1 MNWKQFIY
9 RYKHIFVALYFPVYM
24 VWFMWLEAR
33 DDVPFTYIHCAIDDY
48 IPFCEYFIIP
58 YLLWFVYVF
67 ATLALLFFDL
77 KHLENYYQTI
87 ATLII
92 GMTAS
97 LLIYTLFPNAQ
108 NMRPTQFTHDNIFT
122 QVISMLYAT
131 DTDTNVLPSIHVFNS
146 LAIHAGLCRY
156 ATIHKQKI
164 WRNGS
169 FVLCLLICMSTL
181 FLKKHPYC
189 LHKTIWMFFIR
200 LDCILP
206 AANLFLP
213 ALNAGQSLH
222 RPVDDMHSA
231 GQVLCH

>member
-1 MNWKQFIY
+1 MSTSTRIKRVIP
-9 RYKHIFVALYFPVYM
+9 VALYTVFY
-24 VWFMWLEAR
+24 LLC
-33 DDVPFTYIHCAIDDY
+33 FTYLENRHVRYHIIDSSLDDK

-181 FLKKHPYC
+181 FLKQHS
-189 LHKTIWMFFIR
+189 F
-200 LDCILP
+200 LDVAAAIVLFMIVSWITNIL
-206 AANLFLP
+206 
-213 ALNAGQSLH
+213 S
-222 RPVDDMHSA
+222 RKRTTK
-231 GQVLCH
+231 

>member
-1 MNWKQFIY
+1 M
-9 RYKHIFVALYFPVYM
+9 
-24 VWFMWLEAR
+24 
-33 DDVPFTYIHCAIDDY
+33 
-48 IPFCEYFIIP
+48 
-58 YLLWFVYVF
+58 YVF

-156 ATIHKQKI
+156 ATIHKQ
-164 WRNGS
+164 RSGATA
-169 FVLCLLICMSTL
+169 LCTVPLDLYVYAIFETAFLLGRCCCDRIIYDRLLDHNIL
-181 FLKKHPYC
+181 FRKRTTK
-189 LHKTIWMFFIR
+189 
-200 LDCILP
+200 
-206 AANLFLP
+206 
-213 ALNAGQSLH
+213 
-222 RPVDDMHSA
+222 
-231 GQVLCH
+231 

>member
-33 DDVPFTYIHCAIDDY
+33 VDVPFTYIHCAIDDY

-108 NMRPTQFTHDNIFT
+108 SMRPTQFTHDNIFT

-146 LAIHAGLCRY
+146 LAIHAGLCRH

-181 FLKKHPYC
+181 FLKQHS
-189 LHKTIWMFFIR
+189 F
-200 LDCILP
+200 LDVAAAIVLFMIVSWITNIL
-206 AANLFLP
+206 F
-213 ALNAGQSLH
+213 
-222 RPVDDMHSA
+222 RKRTTK
-231 GQVLCH
+231 

>member
-1 MNWKQFIY
+1 MKAIDKAKSFLKKY
-9 RYKHIFVALYFPVYM
+9 RHAWVLLYFLIYMPWFVY
-24 VWFMWLEAR
+24 LER
-33 DDVPFTYIHCAIDDY
+33 RTNVRHYMIHSPIDNH
-48 IPFCEYFIIP
+48 IPFIEYFIVP

-181 FLKKHPYC
+181 FLKQHS
-189 LHKTIWMFFIR
+189 F
-200 LDCILP
+200 LDVAAAIVLFMIVSWITNIL
-206 AANLFLP
+206 F
-213 ALNAGQSLH
+213 
-222 RPVDDMHSA
+222 RKRTTK
-231 GQVLCH
+231 